1 MVVEQHRDV
10 RVGTTSVPPSGSVS
24 FTLYSDSACTV
35 STGVSGA
42 GGISTTT
49 GGVSGAAF
57 SMGWVAPATGTYYW
71 RATYA
76 GDVSNNGFT
85 TPCGGPG
92 ELIVVGPGSPFITTQ
107 ASPTS
112 ITVGTPTTVGDTATF
127 ENTTS
132 VPPTGSV
139 TFTLYSNDTCTTPA
153 GVSGS
158 APISTDTSGETTA
171 AFSTT
176 WTAPATGDY
185 YWRASYAGDANN
197 NAFTAGCND
206 ANELIVVGPG
216 SPSITTQASPMS
228 MLVNTTLLVG
238 DTATF
243 QNTTSVAPTGSVSFT
258 LYSDPTCTTSTGVSG
273 SAMVLT
279 SGGASTAS
287 FAAMWTAPATG
298 TFYWRA
304 SYAGDGNNNAFTTAC
319 GDLNESIVVS
329 APANGWRQLPDP
341 GDTRDDT

>member
-1 MVVEQHRDV
+1 MIAVGKASPTITTQANPDTITVGTATMVGDIATF
-10 RVGTTSVPPSGSVS
+10 VGTTSVPPSGSVS

-49 GGVSGAAF
+49 AGVSGAAF

-139 TFTLYSNDTCTTPA
+139 SFTLYSNDTCTTPA

-158 APISTDTSGETTA
+158 ASISTDTSGETTA

-279 SGGASTAS
+279 SGGAVDRVVRRDVD
-287 FAAMWTAPATG
+287 G
-298 TFYWRA
+298 
-304 SYAGDGNNNAFTTAC
+304 AGN
-319 GDLNESIVVS
+319 GDVLLARELRGRCEQQRIHD
-329 APANGWRQLPDP
+329 RL
-341 GDTRDDT
+341 R